1 MWHVE
6 PKSSQSESLHLVLA
20 SRLLHIVRE
29 QTTRVHCFFFI
40 GMIFTANLHVL
51 WSWKARFLCF
61 VFDVNW
67 KKNKQTGLYCH
78 RPSSSSGKWWDK
90 CWEISECYLPVPFLL
105 LHNFPHCSLISPRSS
120 FYLYDGDSVTTTS
133 GNGNGKNHFLYQR
146 SCSFRLSLDLCFSRS
161 LCPW

>member
-1 MWHVE
+1 MLN
-6 PKSSQSESLHLVLA
+6 PKAPSLSLCILFWPQGCFTLSG
-20 SRLLHIVRE
+20 SRLQGYTVSFSPVWFSLQI
-29 QTTRVHCFFFI
+29 
-40 GMIFTANLHVL
+40 LHVL

-67 KKNKQTGLYCH
+67 KTNKQTGLYCH

-146 SCSFRLSLDLCFSRS
+146 SFSFRLSLDLCFSRS